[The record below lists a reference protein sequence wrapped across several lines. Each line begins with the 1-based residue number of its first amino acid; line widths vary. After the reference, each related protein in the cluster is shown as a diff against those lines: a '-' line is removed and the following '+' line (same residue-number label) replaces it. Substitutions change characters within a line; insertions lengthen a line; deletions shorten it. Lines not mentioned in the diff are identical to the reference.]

1 MPHLFFGGIC
11 VFGLIAIF
19 IAALSEFQRLGSGDS
34 VLSRRQSR
42 WRLISA
48 GLWILILGSFAYA
61 TIFMWPEANSPRAE
75 KLQFSKV
82 IAGATMLLLPAVIL
96 LVLDVRFTMLA
107 QKLSRRKFEA
117 GLEEIAQQE
126 INKVKNSKRDGANAV
141 ENSEEI

>member
-19 IAALSEFQRLGSGDS
+19 IAALSEFQRLSSGDS

-42 WRLISA
+42 WRIISA
-48 GLWILILGSFAYA
+48 GLWMVILGSLAYA
-61 TIFMWPEANSPRAE
+61 SFFLWPETGAPKAA
-75 KLQFSKV
+75 QFRFYRLVLGSM
-82 IAGATMLLLPAVIL
+82 ALMLPALIL
-96 LVLDVRFTMLA
+96 LVLDVRFTLLA

-117 GLEEIAQQE
+117 NLEEITRLE
-126 INKVKNSKRDGANAV
+126 IEKMKNSKRDTANSV